1 MGKNVSFFYKKYS
14 ITDFAKVPMSIILF
28 ENTVTDREDQFNAA
42 LCIELVNIRDGNLEC
57 SIMNALKC

>member
-14 ITDFAKVPMSIILF
+14 ITDFAKVPMLIILF
-28 ENTVTDREDQFNAA
+28 ENTVTDREDQLNAA
-42 LCIELVNIRDGNLEC
+42 LCINIRDGNLEC